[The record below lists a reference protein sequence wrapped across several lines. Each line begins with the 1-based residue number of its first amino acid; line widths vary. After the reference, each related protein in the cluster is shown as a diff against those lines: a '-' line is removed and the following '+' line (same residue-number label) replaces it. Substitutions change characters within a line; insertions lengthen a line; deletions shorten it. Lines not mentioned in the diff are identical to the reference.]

1 MKRLFF
7 ALWPDDDTRQ
17 RFQKI
22 VRSLRGYGR
31 PVSVMN
37 VHATLVFL
45 GNLDEVKQAAMMQ
58 AADNIVVEPMRLMFD
73 RLQYWKKPAVVCLC
87 AEQTDPGL
95 ANVVESLNAAA
106 IQQEIEVDRR
116 PYKPHVT
123 LLRKAKSLPEI
134 SFDPIL
140 WQLDGFCL
148 VESCSTPDGVEYKVL
163 KRWPSPSL
171 TSIFK
176 KCF

>member
-31 PVSVMN
+31 PVSAMN

-58 AADNIVVEPMRLMFD
+58 AADNIVVEPMRLTFD

-87 AEQTDPGL
+87 AEQFDTAVSSL
-95 ANVVESLNAAA
+95 VEQLNAAA
-106 IQQEIEVDRR
+106 IEHQIEVDRR
-116 PYKPHVT
+116 SYKPHVT
-123 LLRKAKSLPEI
+123 LLRKAKSLPDI

-140 WQLDGFCL
+140 WQIDGFCL
-148 VESCSTPDGVEYKVL
+148 VESCSTPAGVEYRML
-163 KRWPSPSL
+163 KRWQSAPAV
-171 TSIFK
+171 TN
-176 KCF
+176 